1 VNRLRFSDFRRDV
14 QLRFFMSGDRYVIAK
29 ARRVPK
35 FSDELFSVIRD
46 EKEITVIAKE
56 GIELQSLSE
65 KRFFKRITFDVTL
78 PFELTGFLS
87 HVSTL
92 LANEDIPVFLISGYS
107 TDHLFVGEEDSHK
120 AIEILE
126 RDGMEC
132 SSPEAP

>member
-1 VNRLRFSDFRRDV
+1 MRFSDFRRDA

-56 GIELQSLSE
+56 GIELQSISE
-65 KRFFKRITFDVTL
+65 EGFFKLITFDVTL

-87 HVSTL
+87 HVLTL
-92 LANEDIPVFLISGYS
+92 LANHDVPVFSVSSYS
-107 TDHLFVGEEDSHK
+107 TDHLFVREEDSRK
-120 AIEILE
+120 AMEILK

>member
-1 VNRLRFSDFRRDV
+1 VNRLRFSDFRKDL
-14 QLRFFMSGDRYVIAK
+14 QLKFLTSDNRYVIAK
-29 ARRVPK
+29 VRRIPD

-56 GIELQSLSE
+56 GKKLQSISE
-65 KRFFKRITFDVTL
+65 KGFFRLITFDFAL

-92 LANEDIPVFLISGYS
+92 LADHDIAVLPIASYS
-107 TDHLFVGEEDSHK
+107 TDHLFVREEDSRR

-132 SSPEAP
+132 SVPDPP